1 MSTQDHANQLRH
13 QISIQGETIR
23 KITGLELSPHAA
35 KLAAA
40 KRVLLV
46 GTGTSL
52 HAAQLGALM
61 FQSAGLDAQA
71 IASVTMAQTPPPARD
86 GDLAIV
92 ISHTGETAYARSVR
106 KAMLDSGRPF
116 ISITGPKAA
125 WDEAIVT
132 PVVETSETYTV
143 SYTAALAVL
152 ALLASAAGAPGLG
165 AAELTKT
172 AERVDAIVADTA
184 AQNPFTPPARAMVI
198 VAPGPWAITAH
209 EGALK
214 IREAAHVLCEGYD
227 SENLL
232 HGHAVPYG
240 AGDTL
245 LALQP
250 GADPDGLTAMLTDAG
265 ASSAMEVHTFA
276 EDSSSG
282 SVLLAQIPMTVRLQ
296 ILAASLAEQRGE
308 DPDHA
313 ITGAWNDTELWVA
326 GAPE

>member
-1 MSTQDHANQLRH
+1 MSPQDHANQLRH
-13 QISIQGETIR
+13 QISIQGDTIR
-23 KITGLELSPHAA
+23 QVAALDLSADAA

-92 ISHTGETAYARSVR
+92 ISHTGETAYALSVR
-106 KAMLDSGRPF
+106 KALRDSGRPL

-152 ALLASAAGAPGLG
+152 ALLATAAGATGLG
-165 AAELTKT
+165 AAELNKT
-172 AERVDAIVADTA
+172 AERVDAIVADGA
-184 AQNPFTPPARAMVI
+184 AQNPLTPPARAMVI
-198 VAPGPWAITAH
+198 VGPGPWAITAN

-240 AGDTL
+240 PEDTL
-245 LALQP
+245 VALQP
-250 GADPDGLTAMLTDAG
+250 GDDPDGLTAKLIDAG
-265 ASSAMEVHTFA
+265 ASVRMGVHTFVEEPVPA
-276 EDSSSG
+276 

-296 ILAASLAEQRGE
+296 IVAASLAEQRGE

-313 ITGAWNDTELWVA
+313 ITGAWNDSELWVA
-326 GAPE
+326 GAPK